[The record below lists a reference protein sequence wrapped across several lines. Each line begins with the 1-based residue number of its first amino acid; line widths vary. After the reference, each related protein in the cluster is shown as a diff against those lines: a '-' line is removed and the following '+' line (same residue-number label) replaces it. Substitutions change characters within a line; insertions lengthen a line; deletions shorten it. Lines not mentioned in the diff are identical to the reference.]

1 VIFHETPLPGSW
13 VVQCEPIQDDRGA
26 FARTFAVEEFERQG
40 MNPSVQQCSV
50 SFNPRRGTLRG
61 LHYQADPHGECKLI
75 RCTRG
80 AIFDV
85 LVDIRP
91 ESPFYCRWF
100 GVELTPDNGKLLY
113 APSGVAHGLLTLA
126 DTTEIAYQMS
136 APHVPSA
143 ARGLRW
149 NDPAFGVDW
158 PAEVSVISERDRTYP
173 DFGA

>member
-1 VIFHETPLPGSW
+1 VIFHKTPLPGSW
-13 VVQCEPIQDDRGA
+13 VVQCEPIEDDRRA

-40 MNPSVQQCSV
+40 MNPSVQQCSI

-91 ESPFYCRWF
+91 ESPSYGRWF
-100 GVELTPDNGKLLY
+100 GVELTPDNGRLLY
-113 APSGVAHGLLTLA
+113 APAGVAHGLLTLA

-149 NDPAFGVDW
+149 NDPAFGIEW
-158 PAEVSVISERDRTYP
+158 PAEVTVISERDRTYP
-173 DFGA
+173 DFGV